1 MLRTTWEKTTNP
13 YVCLP
18 VLVSYS
24 LTDTISQISFITN
37 LRLPRP
43 AVKRKILLPRPKSST
58 YERPITAWLFFA
70 PPEEQLSRATDLIL
84 DFPGGGF
91 VAMSPAH
98 HVERLHLWAKQTG
111 KPILSLEYG
120 KAPECEP
127 LSNILPIA
135 LD

>member
-1 MLRTTWEKTTNP
+1 M
-13 YVCLP
+13 
-18 VLVSYS
+18 
-24 LTDTISQISFITN
+24 
-37 LRLPRP
+37 RLPRP

-70 PPEEQLSRATDLIL
+70 PPEEQLSRATELIL

-98 HVERLHLWAKQTG
+98 HAERLHLWAKRTG

-120 KAPECEP
+120 KAPECEYFCDVVHVR
-127 LSNILPIA
+127 LS
-135 LD
+135 